1 MNLVVIPACTTQR
14 KLDGCVPNLVVEGCL
29 GDRVAFLL
37 QLEAKFAAGTKNTY
51 TMNRKTGSSVLHVS
65 F

>member
-14 KLDGCVPNLVVEGCL
+14 KLDGCVSNLVLEGCL
-29 GDRVAFLL
+29 GDRVAFLQ
-37 QLEAKFAAGTKNTY
+37 QLEAKFPAGTKHTY
-51 TMNRKTGSSVLHVS
+51 IMNRKTGSSVPHVS